1 MRRVFAVADRT
12 WRHAIVR
19 FPTFI
24 TWGFVCPECRVAS
37 RRLDTNGFDRAMNS
51 GACTLERAVAR
62 STQRRSDTSRS
73 ARTKVRGDA
82 HRRHSESTRARAY
95 GMSVPVE
102 HATSRARSEERGVGT
117 K

>member
-51 GACTLERAVAR
+51 GVCTLERAVA
-62 STQRRSDTSRS
+62 SSKPMRSDTSHSGR
-73 ARTKVRGDA
+73 AKVRGDA
-82 HRRHSESTRARAY
+82 PRWERRRV
-95 GMSVPVE
+95 GKG
-102 HATSRARSEERGVGT
+102 GVGT
-117 K
+117 CRTRGCTHLKKKKK